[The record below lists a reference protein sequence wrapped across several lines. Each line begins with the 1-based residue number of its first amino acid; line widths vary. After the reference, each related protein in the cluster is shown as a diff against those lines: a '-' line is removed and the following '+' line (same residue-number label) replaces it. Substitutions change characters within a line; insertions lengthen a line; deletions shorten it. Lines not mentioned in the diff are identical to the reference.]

1 MFLILRYYKR
11 TLNWIILN
19 ICHESHVCDVN
30 ECLVVHLNIKA
41 SKKAYSSPHWSGLEI
56 GLLCLSGLKPGAWPA
71 CSPQLEHDQGFYQ
84 GLKLHVVK
92 RFWLGNHLARF
103 PSLEITC
110 YVCQFAGTRE
120 MTLDSPRML
129 AGPGALP
136 ACSPVLGLREGS
148 HGQEISY
155 ISEYWVN
162 R

>member
-1 MFLILRYYKR
+1 MKIMCVMLMNAFKHQSLKKRIQLSPLVRAGNWTTVFVRIETRGLMF
-11 TLNWIILN
+11 TT
-19 ICHESHVCDVN
+19 
-30 ECLVVHLNIKA
+30 
-41 SKKAYSSPHWSGLEI
+41 
-56 GLLCLSGLKPGAWPA
+56 

-84 GLKLHVVK
+84 GLNLHVVK

-120 MTLDSPRML
+120 MTMDSPSML

-155 ISEYWVN
+155 ISEYWVK